1 MSIQARITAPI
12 IFAFLCAGALVAF
25 LWWQLSQST
34 EILRQATTPEMQQVI
49 SPQAGSSML
58 DTPIDPRDRALL
70 HLRQGDLL
78 ALRGEWADAQEE
90 YESAV
95 DAGGGLPALRKLA
108 QAQMQRRDISGVRST
123 LRQLKKAGA
132 KTEDLLLLESIVAL
146 RTGELLE
153 ARKLLTN
160 ADDSPQKEYGLA
172 LLAIIEGNHEQ
183 SQLKLNE
190 VIGGWE
196 PVLRSH
202 ARTIMAAYQ
211 EFALFEE
218 STNIHLITLL
228 SRSLAQV
235 QECELALPL
244 LVQVTQAKDDY
255 RDAWI
260 IQGYCEL
267 TTERPEQSLASLE
280 QAYNL
285 DPQKPEIQYFLARS
299 YAALGDH
306 RNAITFFEYA
316 LQNGF
321 QPPSEVRRQ
330 IAKSALA
337 SGNADLALSQ
347 YEALTKDPEAGM
359 EPYEGYIAASIA
371 LGRNEE
377 AYFMATEAV
386 NRWPENAAA
395 HDLFGW
401 AALESGKEKEA
412 EKALRK
418 ALKINP
424 YLQSAE
430 ERLKKL

>member
-1 MSIQARITAPI
+1 MSIPARITAPI
-12 IFAFLCAGALVAF
+12 IFAFLCAAALVAF
-25 LWWQLSQST
+25 LWWQLVQST
-34 EILRQATTPEMQQVI
+34 EVLRQATVPEMQQVI
-49 SPQAGSSML
+49 APQTGNALL
-58 DTPIDPRDRALL
+58 DSPIDPRDRALFY
-70 HLRQGDLL
+70 LRQGDLL
-78 ALRGEWADAQEE
+78 ALRGQWADAQEE
-90 YESAV
+90 YEKAV
-95 DAGGGLPALRKLA
+95 DADGGLPALRKLA

-153 ARKLLTN
+153 ARKLLVN
-160 ADDSPQKEYGLA
+160 AEESPQKQYGLA
-172 LLAIIEGNHEQ
+172 LLSIIEGNHEQ
-183 SQLKLNE
+183 AQLQLQE
-190 VIGGWE
+190 VIRGRE

-202 ARTIMAAYQ
+202 ARAILSAYQ

-218 STNIHLITLL
+218 STNIHLTTLL
-228 SRSLAQV
+228 ARSLAQV

-244 LVQVTQAKDDY
+244 LVQVTQVKDDY

-267 TTERPEQSLASLE
+267 TTERPEQALSSLE

-306 RNAITFFEYA
+306 RSAVTFFEYA

-321 QPPSEVRRQ
+321 QPASEVRRQ
-330 IAKSALA
+330 IAQSALA
-337 SGNADLALSQ
+337 DGNADLALSQ
-347 YEALTKDPEAGM
+347 YEALTKEHDTTL
-359 EPYEGYIAASIA
+359 EPYQGYVAASVA

-377 AYFMATEAV
+377 AYFMASEAV
-386 NRWPENAAA
+386 RRWPENADAQYLLGWTAA
-395 HDLFGW
+395 
-401 AALESGKEKEA
+401 ESDKKEEA
-412 EKALRK
+412 KTALRK

-424 YLQSAE
+424 YLLEAE
-430 ERLKKL
+430 EKLKKL